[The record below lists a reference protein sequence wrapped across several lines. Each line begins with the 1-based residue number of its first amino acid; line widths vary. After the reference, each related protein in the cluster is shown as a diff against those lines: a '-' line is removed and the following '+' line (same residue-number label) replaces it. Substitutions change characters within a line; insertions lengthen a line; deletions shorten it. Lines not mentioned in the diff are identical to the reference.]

1 LIFGKETEVKTALII
16 GGSVVGLVFTAVGF
30 YKWGK
35 HNGIKEAGVDP
46 AEHKEH
52 QRRKR
57 EEARNAA

>member
-1 LIFGKETEVKTALII
+1 MKTALII
-16 GGSVVGLVFTAVGF
+16 GGSVVGFLATAVGF

-46 AEHKEH
+46 ATHKEN